1 MSVKTAAVM
10 WAAIILAMATL
21 TIIDVLPAKSMA
33 WILPMLSLG
42 SVLHMNALRRN
53 QASAGDTGCGC

>member
-1 MSVKTAAVM
+1 MSVKTAAFM
-10 WAAIILAMATL
+10 WAAIILIMATL

-53 QASAGDTGCGC
+53 RAAGDTGCGC

>member
-1 MSVKTAAVM
+1 MSVKTAAFM
-10 WAAIILAMATL
+10 WAAIILIMAWL

-33 WILPMLSLG
+33 WILPVLSLG

-53 QASAGDTGCGC
+53 QTADNCGCGC